1 VFLTAFVNF
10 TIFRPICER
19 YHFEPS
25 RRPLYVHIACLYM
38 YDIYIYIYIY
48 MRCNLISNTNRSKK
62 QNDNFNGNNFPVNL
76 INIENYEILEI
87 KHLINI
93 KGI

>member
-1 VFLTAFVNF
+1 
-10 TIFRPICER
+10 
-19 YHFEPS
+19 
-25 RRPLYVHIACLYM
+25 
-38 YDIYIYIYIY
+38 